1 MRERIITGLVPPA
14 ITDRGS
20 PTDAGR
26 GEGHGLPLP
35 VIARHRELP
44 VTYGMARVDPSGR
57 VSATPVLHTL
67 EWQPAQLLTIRVT
80 AGAIVLQPDQSGI
93 HRLPSTPQIMIP
105 ATARACCGIRTG
117 DSVLLVADPRRD
129 MLLVDPLPAV
139 DEALAQRHATVRGGE
154 PA

>member
-1 MRERIITGLVPPA
+1 MPPA

-26 GEGHGLPLP
+26 GEGQGLPLP

-67 EWQPAQLLTIRVT
+67 EWQPAQQLTIRVT
-80 AGAIVLQPDQSGI
+80 AGAIVLHPDQSGI

-139 DEALAQRHATVRGGE
+139 DEALAQRHATVWGGE